1 MAESDTHTQRAAEA
15 LESAGFEKAKAQA
28 IVTTAAAVTDDGIA
42 AIAGNLAT
50 KDQVEALAT
59 RLDIDT
65 RATREQV
72 EALTKRMEVEAKAT
86 REQVEALAKR
96 MEVEARTTREQVEAL
111 SSRMEVEARATK
123 ERLAATATKEELTS
137 ATAKIRAE
145 IAVEFKELYRHLWVM
160 SAGIVGLTVTLV
172 KLIP

>member
-1 MAESDTHTQRAAEA
+1 MAESDTHAQRAAEA

-72 EALTKRMEVEAKAT
+72 EALAKRMEVEAK
-86 REQVEALAKR
+86 
-96 MEVEARTTREQVEAL
+96 TTREQVEAL
-111 SSRMEVEARATK
+111 SSRMEVEASATK

-145 IAVEFKELYRHLWVM
+145 IAVEVKELYRHLWVM